1 MTTIYSGMRL
11 TLDEFL
17 ALPEM
22 DQRCEFE
29 EGKLYIM
36 PSPNV
41 DHQQLSKFLLIHL
54 TAQLEVPGLA
64 HVHMPVDVL
73 LSESVLVVP
82 DIVVVKPERADIIGS
97 QRINGAPDIAVEVLS
112 SDANRDLVRK
122 RRWYAEAGVLEYWP
136 IDPIRNTLT
145 ALELAEGEYRER
157 AVLTAE
163 DTLTTPLFPEF
174 SLPLAQLFNH
184 PARIRS

>member
-1 MTTIYSGMRL
+1 MTTIYAGMKL
-11 TLDEFL
+11 TLEEFL

-22 DQRCEFE
+22 DQRVEFE

-41 DHQQLSKFLLIHL
+41 DHQQLAIFLLVQL
-54 TAQLEVPGLA
+54 STQLESTGLA
-64 HVHMPVDVL
+64 LVHMPVDVL

-82 DIVVVKPERADIIGS
+82 DVVVIRPERAGMIGLH
-97 QRINGAPDIAVEVLS
+97 RIAGAPDIAVEILS

-136 IDPIRNTLT
+136 IDPIANTLT
-145 ALELAEGEYRER
+145 VLELGDGAYRER

-174 SLPLAQLFNH
+174 SLPLDQLFNH
-184 PARIRS
+184 PARIRR

>member
-1 MTTIYSGMRL
+1 MTTIYSGMQL

-41 DHQQLSKFLLIHL
+41 DHQQLSQFLLIHL
-54 TAQLEVPGLA
+54 STQLMDLGLA
-64 HVHMPVDVL
+64 LVHLPVDVL

-82 DIVVVKPERADIIGS
+82 DIVVVKPERADIIGP
-97 QRINGAPDIAVEVLS
+97 QRIAGAPDIAVEILS

-136 IDPIRNTLT
+136 IDPIANTLT
-145 ALELAEGEYRER
+145 VLELGDGAYRER

-184 PARIRS
+184 PARIRR